1 MNNKRVILILL
12 LILAV
17 TVFFR
22 FWRLT
27 EIPPGLYPDV
37 AMNGNDALQALKTG
51 HFKVFYPAN
60 NGREGLFMNL
70 IALSFW
76 LFGVSIW
83 TIKIVPAI
91 IGTLTVLGLYF
102 LTKEL
107 FKYGKQK
114 LFGQPNTDIQGQNK
128 TYQVSIALLA
138 SFFIAVS
145 FWHVNFS
152 RLGFRAI
159 MTPFCLVWAF
169 YFLFKGLSAARL
181 DESLNNTQ
189 SNSLK
194 HTYIINWLLAGL
206 FFGLGFHTY
215 ISFRIAP
222 IILLPV
228 LFFEILQYLP
238 YLKLKL
244 PNTKKMLLGV
254 LLRWSLFFVT
264 IIIVVAPL
272 TIYFLNN
279 PQDFIGRTGQ
289 VSVFSDPHP
298 FKALSTSAVKALGMF
313 NVWGDC
319 NWRHNYACR
328 PILLWPVGIVFL
340 IGFFWT
346 AIEALKNSNWRQKQ
360 WPSLT
365 MRWTLLAWFF
375 AMLLPTILTN
385 EGTPHALRSIGA
397 IPPVFIFAGL
407 GAFLILKVVKIFFQK
422 NGVPLIIFYFLVFI
436 SFAAIGWSEFNKYFL
451 DWAKRPEVRGEF
463 TQRYVDIAQYL
474 NNLPP
479 DINKYIIVNEGGVP
493 VPFPNGIPMSA
504 QTVIFLTHNTLKVS
518 YLLPESGSF
527 APINKPGSNV
537 FIPLRKDEQIF
548 QELKTIFP
556 EATIQNFD
564 NFSVFKTND

>member
-1 MNNKRVILILL
+1 MNNKRAILILL

-17 TVFFR
+17 AVFFR
-22 FWRLT
+22 FWHLT

-51 HFKVFYPAN
+51 HFKVFYPEN

-76 LFGVSIW
+76 LFGAGIW
-83 TIKIVPAI
+83 AIKIVPAA
-91 IGTLTVLGLYF
+91 IGTLTVLGLYLF
-102 LTKEL
+102 TKEL
-107 FKYGKQK
+107 FKYGSQTEK
-114 LFGQPNTDIQGQNK
+114 NK
-128 TYQVSIALLA
+128 TYQIAVALLA
-138 SFFIAVS
+138 SFFMAIS

-169 YFLFKGLSAARL
+169 YFLFKGLGAARL
-181 DESLNNTQ
+181 NESPDDTQ
-189 SNSLK
+189 FNPPK
-194 HTYIINWLLAGL
+194 RTNIINWLLAGL

-222 IILLPV
+222 IVLLPV
-228 LFFEILQYLP
+228 LFFEILQYLS
-238 YLKLKL
+238 YSKLKL
-244 PNTKKMLLGV
+244 PNVKKLLSGAI
-254 LLRWSLFFVT
+254 LRWGLFFAT

-272 TIYFLNN
+272 AVYFLNN
-279 PQDFIGRTGQ
+279 PQDFLGRTGQ

-298 FKALSTSAVKALGMF
+298 LKALSISAAKTLGMF

-328 PILLWPVGIVFL
+328 PILLWPVGIIFL

-346 AIEALKNSNWRQKQ
+346 AIKALKASNWRQKQ
-360 WPSLT
+360 WPTLAVH
-365 MRWTLLAWFF
+365 WTLLTWFF
-375 AMLLPTILTN
+375 VMLLPTILTN

-397 IPPVFIFAGL
+397 MPPVFIFVGL
-407 GAFLILKVVKIFFQK
+407 GAFLILRTIKIFFQK
-422 NGVPLIIFYFLVFI
+422 INAPLIIFYFLVLT
-436 SFAAIGWSEFNKYFL
+436 SFTAVGWFEFNKYFL

-493 VPFPNGIPMSA
+493 VPFPDGIPMSA
-504 QTVIFLTHNTLKVS
+504 QTVIFLTHDKSKIS
-518 YLLPESGSF
+518 YLLPETGSS
-527 APINKPGSNV
+527 ASIKPGSNV
-537 FIPLRKDEQIF
+537 FIPLRKADQIF
-548 QELKTIFP
+548 QELKIIFP

-564 NFSVFKTND
+564 NFSVLKTSN